1 MWAPPI
7 PTVASPQQQGGHRRQ
22 GGMRRRADMTWL
34 AYNRSLSPEALMSGL
49 LPSAG
54 HRRPIDGDQ
63 LFRSLTVT
71 NQSNCSVHQAPRQSA
86 RRPVVSR
93 RSGLPMFALS
103 SVRVLRH
110 SETPRP
116 IIATPLGTA
125 RNR

>member
-1 MWAPPI
+1 
-7 PTVASPQQQGGHRRQ
+7 
-22 GGMRRRADMTWL
+22 MTWL

-54 HRRPIDGDQ
+54 HRRPFDGDQ

-71 NQSNCSVHQAPRQSA
+71 NQSKFCPPSAPVSQ
-86 RRPVVSR
+86 RRPVVPR

-110 SETPRP
+110 RETPRP